1 MQLKSTL
8 LAGLL
13 ALGSAIT
20 VQAQS
25 WGFSNIGH
33 WVQDVALSDDGST
46 WTVGYGGDDPTWMDI
61 TANYVTKLDADG
73 NKLFGFTPDLGM
85 SFVTG
90 YSVMPTED
98 GGAIVY
104 GTGDIGLPIT
114 YKISD
119 AATVEWVSAPY
130 GSEGYFYGGAA
141 VMLNDGRIII
151 AGLTDFEHTIYEVD
165 GDGILLNTYTIAP
178 DTGLAWGWSYFEYK
192 ECGLLATADG
202 GFAYATGNAGNK
214 IVYKYDS
221 DIDIEWSGYYPWD
234 NAWEY
239 GFENGIK
246 PLSTGGYLLAGSGAD
261 ALGNYNGTLRRI
273 DADGNLLWVNN
284 YFHGAYGEEGAWAT
298 ELGDGNYVIW
308 TQNSGDQ
315 STHGWIVDPA
325 TGVET
330 GEIFIPVM
338 SAEGYYEETGIEVHD
353 VEATADGGY
362 TIAGRMYL
370 ENADQR
376 FVVLRSNSDGTFG
389 DCIFDCVWPGDAN
402 NDGYATG
409 DDLFEIGINYGAT
422 GLTRDDMTIDWS
434 PKLSGMWY
442 EEDTL
447 YWYVWNDLKFTDCN
461 GNGEINDDDT
471 TAVINNLGL
480 DHPLHAA
487 RVGAGDVPLYFAPT
501 SDFLSIGLNEVPIM
515 LGDEFTS
522 VEDIYGLTFTINVDG
537 ENIDAAQLKV
547 VWDETWIGAPGE
559 VLALNK
565 TFGDT
570 KQVVGGIV
578 RKTRTNTTGSGQVG
592 TLQIV
597 VVDNISGKTDAT
609 EVELSF
615 SYAKAVQI
623 NREEIPLEP
632 TAKTMSAEEGSS
644 VDNTLEAPVMVYP
657 NPVADVM
664 YFTLNAQ
671 QLPQSISMVDVTGR
685 VVYEELNI
693 QDLTEGIDISSLPAG
708 TYLVQ
713 YNFGTF
719 MHTEMVTKQ

>member
-13 ALGSAIT
+13 AISTAVT

-25 WGFSNIGH
+25 WGYTNLGYFCMDI
-33 WVQDVALSDDGST
+33 ALADDGST
-46 WTVGYGGDDPTWMDI
+46 WVVGYGGDDPDWMDVSP
-61 TANYVTKLDADG
+61 NYVAKIDADG
-73 NKLFGFTPDLGM
+73 NKLFGLTPDVGM
-85 SFVTG
+85 PYAYG
-90 YSVMPTED
+90 YSVMPGTD
-98 GGAIVY
+98 GGATVY
-104 GTGDIGLPIT
+104 GTSDMGLPFT
-114 YKISD
+114 YKLD
-119 AATVEWVSAPY
+119 ADGTVEWVSDEY
-130 GSEGYFYGGAA
+130 GSEGYFYGGSA
-141 VMLNDGRIII
+141 VCLNDGRIII
-151 AGLTDFEHTIYEVD
+151 AGLTNFEHTLYEVAAD
-165 GDGILLNTYTIAP
+165 GALLNTYTIAP

-330 GEIFIPVM
+330 GELFIPVM
-338 SAEGYYEETGIEVHD
+338 SAEGYYAGTGIEVHD
-353 VEATADGGY
+353 VEASADGGY

-370 ENADQR
+370 ENVDQR
-376 FVVLRSNSDGTFG
+376 VVVLKSNADGTFP

-422 GLTRDDMTIDWS
+422 GNTRDDMSIDWS

-461 GNGEINDDDT
+461 GSGEINDDDT
-471 TAVINNLGL
+471 TAVVNNLGL
-480 DHPLHAA
+480 DHPLHPA
-487 RVGAGDVPLYFAPT
+487 RMGVGDAPLYFAPA
-501 SDFLSIGLNEVPIM
+501 SDYLSIGLNEIPIM

-522 VEDIYGLTFTINVDG
+522 VDEIYGLTFTINVDG
-537 ENIDAAQLKV
+537 ENIDASKLKV
-547 VWDETWIGAPGE
+547 VWDDSWIGSAGE
-559 VLALNK
+559 TLAFNK

-578 RKTRTNTTGSGQVG
+578 RKTRTNTSGSGQIG

-597 VVDNISGKTDAT
+597 VVDNISGKTEAS

-615 SYAKAVQI
+615 SYSKAVLL
-623 NREEIPLEP
+623 NRDEIALAAES
-632 TAKTMSAEEGSS
+632 KTLSAEEGST
-644 VDNTLEAPVMVYP
+644 VDNTTEAPVMVYP
-657 NPVADVM
+657 NPVGDVM
-664 YFTLNAQ
+664 YFTLNNQ
-671 QLPQSISMVDVTGR
+671 QLPQSITMVDVTGR
-685 VVYEELNI
+685 VVAELLNI
-693 QDLTEGIDISSLPAG
+693 QDLTQGMDVSNLPAG
-708 TYLVQ
+708 NYLVQ
-713 YNFGTF
+713 YNFGTY
-719 MHTEMVTKQ
+719 MHTEKVTKQ